1 MISIKK
7 SFASCMNCDLF
18 EEPSCTLETNC
29 EDDLSKVD
37 VIFIS
42 ENPGKKEVETERL
55 LVGNSGKKFRQYF
68 EKFGIHKKNYL
79 LTNVVLCQ
87 SLDKEGNTN
96 KPSNKTIEL
105 CKINAMNIIRVC
117 KPKLV
122 VLVGTSSMNAFG
134 IAKAGIT
141 KIHENYEIFKW
152 ENINTMVIVHPSF
165 VNRNLGSWEDK
176 FSDAFQKIAKIL
188 GAKKVKI
195 QSIMKNKV
203 IGRGE
208 YHYKIP
214 EKFYTEEYRLVDI
227 QYLGFVNK
235 VLYIFR
241 DKDNNKVYY
250 KTKDNYICYQT
261 PKGVESPKI
270 ISYDKLEQI
279 EIKYRDRYTLDS
291 NITYEG
297 DIRITAKHAFDYYHF
312 NKGEAPINNM
322 NIHFFD
328 IEIDA
333 GIDNKAFPNP
343 TEALFPI
350 NMITSIYQN
359 PKKTIL
365 YVLDNKT
372 EPIKQIEGVEFKIF
386 KLKEEKKLLTEFLK
400 DWKRYDVDFI
410 VGWNLVAFDIEYIY
424 NRLKR
429 LKIPQTLMSKFG
441 EVYVAGQKNIAQ
453 IAGVVVLDQLHL
465 YKSFTFTKKENY
477 KLGNI
482 AQDEVGYTKIELPHS
497 MNEMYWK
504 DLNKTIEYNIRDSK
518 LLESLE
524 NKLGHINLLREL
536 REICHAS
543 FDSAASGF
551 GQVDCTIV
559 SFLKEKGLASKNA
572 NPHVQKEQFPGAYV
586 HPPIPGVYDYIT
598 DFDFTSL
605 YPSII
610 MTYNIGINNFV
621 MKTKDPYMGYNLAY
635 YHDKLPEI
643 IELIIDPTYKHKF
656 IKVNTKDLLKRI
668 KNDNLIHT
676 INGCFFQS
684 HKKSESV
691 FAQVLEHLLSSRR
704 AYKKLMLDAKEV
716 GEKDKVS
723 FYNTKQLVY
732 KVLANTLYG
741 VIANKAFR
749 FFNLSC
755 ASAITLGGQEA
766 IKNSIVHGESFMKHL
781 HDKKDIIEPKAITQ
795 TEMYANV
802 MPERIM
808 EYIITGDTDSIF
820 CCFQEFK
827 GEKTDEI
834 IKGWCDQI
842 QEYLNKDIMKMIV
855 DSHNVPLEFNKLDLK
870 NELIIRRGLFL
881 AKKRYVINVTN
892 NEGRKVNEMNY
903 MGLDVKRS
911 DFPSASKELLKQ
923 IVNLIMDS
931 KTVSINRINQF
942 INEQEY
948 IFRELIKN
956 GDKTIGKP
964 VGYGKKL
971 KNYKVV
977 PQGVRA
983 LETFNKISYH
993 AHDVGSRG
1001 YMFRINGLDC
1011 EKAPDDVIKNY
1022 NKFIKDG
1029 NKLEVVAI
1037 PDEEPKLPN
1046 YYIPDIK
1053 GNLKFTFQD
1062 RYELLLA
1069 PINYK
1074 KRNSGILTF

>member
-1 MISIKK
+1 
-7 SFASCMNCDLF
+7 MNCDLF
-18 EEPSCTLETNC
+18 EEPSCVLETNC

-37 VIFIS
+37 VVFIA
-42 ENPGKKEVETERL
+42 ENPGKKEVEAERP
-55 LVGNSGKKFRQYF
+55 LVGKSGKKFRQYF

-87 SLDKEGNTN
+87 TLDEEGNTSNPN
-96 KPSNKTIEL
+96 KETIEL
-105 CKINAMNIIRVC
+105 CKINCMNIIRTC
-117 KPKLV
+117 QPKLV
-122 VLVGTSSMNAFG
+122 VLVGTSPMSAFG

-141 KIHENYEIFKW
+141 KIHEQYEILKW
-152 ENINTMVIVHPSF
+152 EKFNTMVIVHPSF

-176 FSDAFQKIAKIL
+176 FSDAFQKIAQIL
-188 GAKKVKI
+188 GAKKIKTT
-195 QSIMKNKV
+195 STMKNKV
-203 IGRGE
+203 IGTGE

-214 EKFYTEEYRLVDI
+214 AKFYTDEYRLVDI
-227 QYLGFVNK
+227 QYLGYVGK

-241 DKDNNKVYY
+241 DKNNKKVYH
-250 KTKDNYICYQT
+250 KVKDDYVCYQT

-270 ISYDKLEQI
+270 IPYDKLEQI
-279 EIKYRDRYTLDS
+279 SIKYRDRYTLDT

-312 NKGEAPINNM
+312 NKGEAPIDNM
-322 NIHFFD
+322 NAHFFD

-343 TEALFPI
+343 TEAMFPI

-372 EPIKQIEGVEFKIF
+372 EPIKQIEDVEFKIF
-386 KLKEEKKLLTEFLK
+386 KLNEEKKLLTEFLK
-400 DWKRYDVDFI
+400 DWKKYDPDFI
-410 VGWNLVAFDIEYIY
+410 TGWNAIPFDLEYIY

-429 LKIPQTLMSKFG
+429 LKIQQTLMSRFG
-441 EVYVAGQKNIAQ
+441 EVYIAGQKNIAQ

-477 KLGNI
+477 KLGSI
-482 AQDEVGYTKIELPHS
+482 AQEEVGYSKIELPYA

-504 DLNKTIEYNIRDSK
+504 ALNKTIEYNIRDSE
-518 LLESLE
+518 LLESLD

-536 REICHAS
+536 RVICNAS

-551 GQVDCTIV
+551 GQVDCTMV
-559 SFLKEKGLASKNA
+559 SFLKDKGVASKNS

-605 YPSII
+605 YPSLI

-621 MKTKDPYMGYNLAY
+621 MKTKDPHMGYNLAY
-635 YHDKLPEI
+635 HQDRLPET
-643 IELIIDPTYKHKF
+643 IEMITDPTYKHKF
-656 IKVNTKDLLKRI
+656 IKANTKDLLKRI
-668 KNDNLIHT
+668 KDNDLIHT

-684 HKKSESV
+684 HEKEESV

-716 GEKDKVS
+716 GDKDKVS

-766 IKNSIVHGESFMKHL
+766 IKNSIIHGETFMKHL
-781 HDKKDIIEPKAITQ
+781 RDDSEHVELPKEITQ
-795 TEMYANV
+795 TEMYHKK

-808 EYIITGDTDSIF
+808 KYIITGDTDSIF
-820 CCFQEFK
+820 CYFDTFK
-827 GEKTDEI
+827 GEKTDER
-834 IKGWCDQI
+834 IKGWCDQL
-842 QEYLNKDIMKMIV
+842 QEYLNKTIMKWIV
-855 DSHNVPLEFNKLDLK
+855 ESHNVPIEFNKLDLK

-903 MGLDVKRS
+903 MGIEIKRS
-911 DFPSASKELLKQ
+911 DYPEASKKLLKE
-923 IVNLIMDS
+923 IINLLMKSEKVNIP
-931 KTVSINRINQF
+931 KINQYINNREKEF
-942 INEQEY
+942 IQ
-948 IFRELIKN
+948 LILD
-956 GDKTIGKP
+956 GDKSIGRP

-971 KNYKVV
+971 KNYKLI

-983 LETFNKISYH
+983 LEAFNKISYH

-1001 YMFRINGLDC
+1001 YMFRVTGVDV
-1011 EKAPDDVIKNY
+1011 EKAPEDVVINY
-1022 NKFIKDG
+1022 NKYIKNG
-1029 NKLEVVAI
+1029 GKLEVVAI
-1037 PDEEPKLPN
+1037 PDEEPTLPN
-1046 YYIPDIK
+1046 YYIPDVK
-1053 GNLKFTFQD
+1053 GNLKFVFKD
-1062 RYELLLA
+1062 RHELLLA
-1069 PINYK
+1069 PIMEVK
-1074 KRNSGILTF
+1074 KNEGIITF